1 MNSRE
6 LSRTI
11 AHRLPN
17 QTQDDV
23 SAILNTF
30 VEIVREELM
39 RPHGYVYLRH
49 FGRLHIDYHVLRPGG
64 MLKQRFRNRTL
75 RRIYF
80 RFVPTDELSAAVRL
94 ALMMD
99 EDTYA

>member
-6 LSRTI
+6 LSRAI
-11 AHRLPN
+11 AQRLPN

-23 SAILNTF
+23 SAILDTF

-39 RPHGYVYLRH
+39 RPHGYVYLRR
-49 FGRLHIDYHVLRPGG
+49 FGRLHIDYHLLQPGG
-64 MLKQRFRNRTL
+64 MLKKRFRHRTL
-75 RRIYF
+75 RRVYF
-80 RFVPTDELSAAVRL
+80 RFTPTDELSAAVRL

-99 EDTYA
+99 EDTYV